1 MRITW
6 NSSCRYEAATVPS
19 SQRSEHRNAN
29 DATHAQGLTTSQVTF
44 AFTLI
49 YLWTLAAL
57 KLSQL
62 CFYYRA
68 FGVQLKLWIYAAG
81 AIVVMWA
88 IIFSFVFI
96 FLCDPVEQ
104 QWTIDRIGHCM
115 DQILVLKCIIMT
127 NVLTDIMI
135 IILPISTVWALQMRK
150 TEKFAILSCFALGIA

>member
-1 MRITW
+1 M
-6 NSSCRYEAATVPS
+6 
-19 SQRSEHRNAN
+19 
-29 DATHAQGLTTSQVTF
+29 
-44 AFTLI
+44 I

-62 CFYYRA
+62 CFYHRA
-68 FGVQLKLWIYAAG
+68 FGVQLKFWIYGAG
-81 AIVVMWA
+81 AIIVAWA
-88 IIFSFVFI
+88 IIFTFVFI

-104 QWTIDRIGHCM
+104 QWTIDRIGHCK

-135 IILPISTVWALQMRK
+135 IVLPISTVWALQMRK